1 MSSKFKKEKKQ
12 FNKSLGNKIEYF
24 RKMRGMTLDD
34 LSIQIGYTSS
44 YISYIEKGNNT
55 PSVFV
60 VKKISDALNIPIEKL
75 FNDIK
80 KEDINL
86 EVKTDPLLEKEDFQE
101 YFNLSKKLYKLDIDI
116 NKFKNMIKLIKN

>member
-1 MSSKFKKEKKQ
+1 
-12 FNKSLGNKIEYF
+12 
-24 RKMRGMTLDD
+24 MRGMTLDD

-75 FNDIK
+75 FNDTK
-80 KEDINL
+80 KRR
-86 EVKTDPLLEKEDFQE
+86 
-101 YFNLSKKLYKLDIDI
+101 Y
-116 NKFKNMIKLIKN
+116 